1 MSSVISTIGN
11 VLNKPQQ
18 TATSGPVTQAPPVT
32 PDQPGNPPSMPGTV
46 IDTVPVPADTLQI
59 GTQHFTSV
67 RALAPGITP
76 EEAAKLTA
84 GNGYDE
90 IYFTDETGKHFVAFA
105 TQNHFEDVRV
115 GYLGRF
121 NGKRVK
127 VVAVEDEDN
136 TFKEGT
142 IGVFNWT
149 KNILKNTF
157 GNEASK
163 SISGIVST
171 AVGSFVAAAALKNG
185 AQTAAP
191 LIKEGL
197 LASIKGA
204 FRGAVSGF
212 VNTLASVIIFAGAA
226 VGVFSLINGVRAAN
240 RKANFTTIDMVTGN
254 Y

>member
-1 MSSVISTIGN
+1 MTSPIATLGN
-11 VLNKPQQ
+11 IFNPKPKS
-18 TATSGPVTQAPPVT
+18 ATDTTTQSPPVT

-46 IDTVPVPADTLQI
+46 IDNVPVPADTLQI
-59 GTQHFTSV
+59 GNQHFTSV

-84 GNGYDE
+84 NNGYDE
-90 IYFTDETGKHFVAFA
+90 IYFTDETGKHFMAFA
-105 TQNHFEDVRV
+105 TKNHFDDVRA

-127 VVAVEDEDN
+127 VVSVEDEDN

-142 IGVFNWT
+142 IGVFTWT
-149 KNILKNTF
+149 KNIMQNTF

-163 SISGIVST
+163 SLSGIVST

-191 LIKEGL
+191 LIREGFM
-197 LASIKGA
+197 ASIKGA
-204 FRGAVSGF
+204 MRGAVSGF
-212 VNTLASVIIFAGAA
+212 VNTLASVILFAGAA

-240 RKANFTTIDMVTGN
+240 RQANFTTIDMVTGN